1 MMLFKKGDYLFS
13 FDLKSGYH
21 HVDIANHHWKHLGFK
36 WEGVDYV
43 FTVLPFGL
51 STACYIFTKIVR
63 PLVRYWRAR
72 GLRILVYLDDGLCAV
87 SGEQS
92 AKRASQLVQH
102 TLSEAGF
109 VTHQT
114 KSNWQP
120 SQRLVW
126 LGFVVDVSL
135 GQIEVPKEKIE
146 VLCSAIH
153 SASQAKHIR
162 ARNLASIVGKI
173 ISMGLAFGPV
183 CRFMT
188 RSLYTVLESRIAW
201 CDVVILS
208 HEALE
213 ELEFWSHGLEGYN
226 AQPIWHTPS
235 AVRVVYSDASE
246 TGYGGYVVEHGA
258 LGVVWSVDPSRGSM

>member
-1 MMLFKKGDYLFS
+1 MLHFHKDS
-13 FDLKSGYH
+13 SS
-21 HVDIANHHWKHLGFK
+21 
-36 WEGVDYV
+36 
-43 FTVLPFGL
+43 P
-51 STACYIFTKIVR
+51 S
-63 PLVRYWRAR
+63 RYWRAR
-72 GLRILVYLDDGLCAV
+72 GLHILVYQDDGLCAV

-109 VTHQT
+109 VTHPT

-126 LGFVVDVSL
+126 LGFVVDVGL
-135 GQIEVPKEKIE
+135 GQIEVPKEKIK

-153 SASQAKHIR
+153 YASQAKHIR

-188 RSLYTVLESRIAW
+188 RSLYRS
-201 CDVVILS
+201 
-208 HEALE
+208 
-213 ELEFWSHGLEGYN
+213 
-226 AQPIWHTPS
+226 
-235 AVRVVYSDASE
+235 
-246 TGYGGYVVEHGA
+246 
-258 LGVVWSVDPSRGSM
+258 